1 MAIDIEK
8 FLKEQGGMIDKVIE
22 KYIPRKFTNDNM
34 EFVCGKPRY
43 EYNIEAP
50 QKAVAE
56 PIWDFLDRGGKRWR
70 PVLFLLVAEALGGDP
85 KKFLDFVVIPEV
97 VHNGTLMHDDIEDN
111 SDERRGKPCTY
122 RIFGVDVAINAG
134 HEMYYLPLLPL
145 FKNRDKFDA
154 ETLLNV
160 YEIYGQELLNL
171 GMGQAMDIAWHKGI
185 ANADAVT
192 EKQYLQMCAYKTGT
206 LARMSAKIAA
216 VLANA
221 DANTIETLG
230 KFAESIGVAFQIQDD
245 VLNLTETNGKNNF
258 TDEQL
263 GSDISEGKRTLMVI
277 HTLQKADAKD
287 RKRLIEILNMHTKER
302 ALKTEAIDIIKKYG
316 AIEYAV
322 AFEKKMIKDVWSE
335 VDSLLKP
342 GDAKEKLRAFA
353 QFLVER
359 DF

>member
-8 FLKEQGGMIDKVIE
+8 FLKEQSGMIDKIIE
-22 KYIPRKFTNDNM
+22 KYIPRKFTKENM
-34 EFVCGKPRY
+34 EFVSGKPRY

-50 QKAVAE
+50 NKAVAE
-56 PIWDFLDRGGKRWR
+56 PIWEFLDRGGKRWR
-70 PVLFLLVAEALGGDP
+70 PVLFLLVAEALGGDV
-85 KKFLDFVVIPEV
+85 KKFMDFVVIPEV
-97 VHNGTLMHDDIEDN
+97 IHNGTLMHDDIEDS

-122 RIFGVDVAINAG
+122 KIYGIDVAINAG

-145 FKNRDKFDA
+145 FKNREKFTAD
-154 ETLLNV
+154 TLVNI

-192 EKQYLQMCAYKTGT
+192 ERQYLQMCAYKTGT

-216 VLANA
+216 VLAGA
-221 DANTIETLG
+221 DADTIETMG

-245 VLNLTETNGKNNF
+245 VINLTSEEYSKGVGYKGF
-258 TDEQL
+258 
-263 GSDISEGKRTLMVI
+263 DITEGKRTIMVI
-277 HTLQKADAKD
+277 HTLQKASQQDK
-287 RKRLIEILNMHTKER
+287 KRLVEILNMHTKNQN
-302 ALKTEAIDIIKKYG
+302 LVNEAIAILKKYG

-322 AFEKKMIKDVWSE
+322 AFEKKMIRDVWSE
-335 VDSLLKP
+335 VDRLLKP
-342 GDAKEKLRAFA
+342 SEAKEKLHAFA
-353 QFLVER
+353 NFLVER

>member
-1 MAIDIEK
+1 MAVDIEK

-22 KYIPRKFTNDNM
+22 KYIPRKFDRKSM

-50 QKAVAE
+50 NKAVAE
-56 PIWDFLDRGGKRWR
+56 PIWEFLDRGGKRWR
-70 PVLFLLVAEALGGDP
+70 PVLFLLIAEALGGNP

-97 VHNGTLMHDDIEDN
+97 VHNGTLMHDDIEDS

-122 RIFGVDVAINAG
+122 KIFGVDIAINAG

-145 FKNRDKFDA
+145 IKNTNGLGA
-154 ETLLNV
+154 ETLASV
-160 YEIYGQELLNL
+160 YGIYGQELLNL

-216 VLANA
+216 VLAGA
-221 DANTIETLG
+221 DAKTIETLG

-245 VLNLTETNGKNNF
+245 VINLTSEEYSKGVGYKGF
-258 TDEQL
+258 
-263 GSDISEGKRTLMVI
+263 DITEGKRTIMVI
-277 HTLQKADAKD
+277 HALQKANQQDK
-287 RKRLIEILNMHTKER
+287 KRLVEILNMHTKDQN
-302 ALKTEAIDIIKKYG
+302 LVNEAIAILKKYG
-316 AIEYAV
+316 AIDYAV
-322 AFEKKMIKDVWSE
+322 AFEKKMVRDVWSE
-335 VDSLLKP
+335 VDRLLKP
-342 GDAKEKLRAFA
+342 SEAKEKLRAFA
-353 QFLVER
+353 NFLVER